1 MFETHESGKRK
12 TFFSLPN
19 EYHWDYVGM
28 ALNRHWLFVSYSIA
42 SDEGYSITRSVMLSD
57 VQQLI
62 EMTLQDVT
70 ILFVDL
76 VSPGYMNESG
86 RWKMEPLKEIWLRV
100 NSQFSDQYENVFV
113 LEDGKSRI
121 DMAVPPK
128 NKTLVEEKI
137 FSL

>member
-1 MFETHESGKRK
+1 
-12 TFFSLPN
+12 
-19 EYHWDYVGM
+19 
-28 ALNRHWLFVSYSIA
+28 
-42 SDEGYSITRSVMLSD
+42 
-57 VQQLI
+57 
-62 EMTLQDVT
+62 
-70 ILFVDL
+70 
-76 VSPGYMNESG
+76 MNESG